1 MGSSV
6 PNGDEGGF
14 DDIPDAAPMEEPSN
28 DKPFDEEP
36 FDAGVEANEEE
47 SPEKYI
53 QQLSGK
59 LGQSLRKYTEDLG
72 APDYDLEK
80 FAINSVLSATN
91 SGEMDQQ
98 DQSDIIQKVKSSTT
112 DGTGK
117 KDEEPA
123 EADAEG
129 GDEELPSDEPLDLDN
144 IDMEESVLEKKKTDN
159 LLNKKVY
166 VANRKEAGI
175 VKKIDGN
182 DVIVQM
188 SNSKEMVNVNLTDV
202 KEITEHN
209 PNGNGNTVFQD
220 EFLGVDDGGME
231 ENKYVTAESDK
242 NEEMLNKRIKE
253 MVKETFMTTDAEPMV
268 QPQVKPKV
276 EPKRTTRRS
285 KPWTIIPEQLPDP
298 NPKAEDG
305 NSIEFID
312 SSEFSIDG
320 DSVTLTFDIDGVRF
334 NGVNFDN
341 SGEIIEKPQAYD
353 EPYVFVYQTDI
364 LDNGKQYTIN
374 VSKFGNPDT
383 NLEVDGFTDGNK
395 PEIQEV

>member
-144 IDMEESVLEKKKTDN
+144 IDMEESVLEKKR
-159 LLNKKVY
+159 L
-166 VANRKEAGI
+166 
-175 VKKIDGN
+175 
-182 DVIVQM
+182 
-188 SNSKEMVNVNLTDV
+188 
-202 KEITEHN
+202 IT
-209 PNGNGNTVFQD
+209 
-220 EFLGVDDGGME
+220 
-231 ENKYVTAESDK
+231 Y
-242 NEEMLNKRIKE
+242 
-253 MVKETFMTTDAEPMV
+253 
-268 QPQVKPKV
+268 
-276 EPKRTTRRS
+276 
-285 KPWTIIPEQLPDP
+285 
-298 NPKAEDG
+298 
-305 NSIEFID
+305 
-312 SSEFSIDG
+312 
-320 DSVTLTFDIDGVRF
+320 
-334 NGVNFDN
+334 
-341 SGEIIEKPQAYD
+341 
-353 EPYVFVYQTDI
+353 
-364 LDNGKQYTIN
+364 
-374 VSKFGNPDT
+374 
-383 NLEVDGFTDGNK
+383 
-395 PEIQEV
+395 

>member
-1 MGSSV
+1 
-6 PNGDEGGF
+6 
-14 DDIPDAAPMEEPSN
+14 
-28 DKPFDEEP
+28 
-36 FDAGVEANEEE
+36 
-47 SPEKYI
+47 
-53 QQLSGK
+53 
-59 LGQSLRKYTEDLG
+59 
-72 APDYDLEK
+72 
-80 FAINSVLSATN
+80 
-91 SGEMDQQ
+91 
-98 DQSDIIQKVKSSTT
+98 
-112 DGTGK
+112 
-117 KDEEPA
+117 
-123 EADAEG
+123 
-129 GDEELPSDEPLDLDN
+129 
-144 IDMEESVLEKKKTDN
+144 
-159 LLNKKVY
+159 
-166 VANRKEAGI
+166 
-175 VKKIDGN
+175 
-182 DVIVQM
+182 M